1 MNTRQSRFI
10 FIDTGISVQLSQG
23 FYLEVVPRSSI
34 VKKDFIM
41 ANSVGIIDPDYR
53 GRIFV
58 PLRYL
63 GSGYGEKAC
72 EHLLNQRIA
81 QMIIRR
87 LEPCEIEVVDE
98 LDETLRGEGGF
109 GSTG

>member
-1 MNTRQSRFI
+1 
-10 FIDTGISVQLSQG
+10 
-23 FYLEVVPRSSI
+23 
-34 VKKDFIM
+34 M
-41 ANSVGIIDPDYR
+41 ANSVGVIDPDYR

-63 GSGYGEKAC
+63 GSGSGEVVCKG
-72 EHLLNQRIA
+72 LLKQRIA

-87 LEPCEIEVVDE
+87 LEPCQIEVVDD
-98 LDETLRGEGGF
+98 LDETVRGEGGF